1 MSGSLTDRDG
11 ENVPG
16 IPGVCA
22 TRNFTFLA
30 RGPCDSA
37 VRTWVVTLVIT
48 VATYVLIAD
57 VAMTSLV
64 FVVQITFFSGQ
75 SSFLKKYPT
84 RSRATSKI
92 NHWPQN
98 DLVPGGQ
105 DLCDGGGRAAVLT
118 APVDGSGRQAVLG
131 HHRVCV
137 YQRLQPH
144 PRWWISYHD
153 DVMTRKRSPQPKWW
167 LGNYWVNH
175 HGACAQP
182 MHYIDV
188 T

>member
-1 MSGSLTDRDG
+1 MAGSLTDRDG

-48 VATYVLIAD
+48 VATNVLIAD
-57 VAMTSLV
+57 FAMASLI
-64 FVVQITFFSGQ
+64 FVVQIAFFSGQ
-75 SSFLKKYPT
+75 SSFFFKNIPQDLAI
-84 RSRATSKI
+84 SRATSKI
-92 NHWPQN
+92 HHWPQN

-144 PRWWISYHD
+144 PRWWVSNHM
-153 DVMTRKRSPQPKWW
+153 MTSWH
-167 LGNYWVNH
+167 GNAHPNQND
-175 HGACAQP
+175 G
-182 MHYIDV
+182 
-188 T
+188 